1 MHGVFLLRKP
11 TEVRQ
16 DGYRATHTPFVIS
29 YDGRDVYAAFTDAAV
44 AAYFMSALR
53 LDMQYQALPLH
64 ETRPA
69 YLTDAEYALV
79 LRRKS
84 QIDALLRG
92 RIAPSS
98 STRNLMKVR

>member
-1 MHGVFLLRKP
+1 MQAVFLLRKP

-29 YDGRDVYAAFTDAAV
+29 YDGRNLYAAFTDAAV
-44 AAYFMSALR
+44 AAYFVSALR
-53 LDMQYQALPLH
+53 LDMQYQVVPLC
-64 ETRPA
+64 ETPPA
-69 YLTDAEYALV
+69 DLTDAEYALV

-92 RIAPSS
+92 MIAPSTF
-98 STRNLMKVR
+98 TRNLMKVR